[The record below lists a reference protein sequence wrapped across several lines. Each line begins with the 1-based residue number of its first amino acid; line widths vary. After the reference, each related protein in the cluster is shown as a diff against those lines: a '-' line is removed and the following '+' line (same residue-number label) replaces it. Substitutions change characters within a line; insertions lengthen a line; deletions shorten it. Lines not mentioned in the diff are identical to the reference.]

1 MIDGA
6 RDRSIYERW
15 FKRPLDIVT
24 SAALLVVLAP
34 LMALVALG
42 VVVTMGRP
50 IIFRQQR
57 LTRGGVPFT
66 MYKFRSMLAEDH
78 APDDADDASE
88 FHAAADSPRH
98 TPFGRFIRRAAFDEL
113 PQLWNVLRGHMSLVG
128 PRPEMP
134 EVAEAHGIVDHP
146 RHLVRPGMTG
156 AWQVSEFRDGYVH
169 MHVHID
175 AAYVG
180 NLTFRTDARI
190 VLQTLGVLLG
200 GGADVAGGHH
210 PDAAD
215 DVIDLRDDTSDNTV
229 RVLHVLEPAIA
240 GVPAYVEAL
249 GRELAAA
256 GVEQVVLT
264 ADDQE
269 WDFDE
274 WPRAVVRVPWR
285 RRPLDAYRVSRQVER
300 VVDRYDIDLVHAH
313 ATFAGVA
320 TRVRRLSVPLLYQP
334 HGWGHLSTR
343 RRISSGVVRTI
354 ESGLDG
360 RTDVLLTLSDQEAAD
375 APRSRS
381 SERVRPIVALDGF
394 APLSEVDRR
403 AARLEYGWA
412 PDERV
417 HLCVGE
423 LSHRKNQLPLA
434 VSFRRHAGEHDRLA
448 FAGDGAARSALEGH
462 GDDRIQ
468 VMGWRSD
475 VARLMGAAD
484 TLLVPSLGE
493 GFSLVI
499 LEALATGLPVFST
512 PVGGSEVISGTDGA
526 IRASVDEVVRAAVS
540 STLPDG
546 DAEARIERADRHRA
560 SASIET
566 VADDFLRIYL
576 RALGRPEPGEA
587 TVIDLAAEQGR
598 LSH

>member
-1 MIDGA
+1 
-6 RDRSIYERW
+6 
-15 FKRPLDIVT
+15 
-24 SAALLVVLAP
+24 
-34 LMALVALG
+34 
-42 VVVTMGRP
+42 MGKP
-50 IIFRQQR
+50 VIFRQRR

-66 MYKFRSMLAEDH
+66 MYKFRSMLAEEH
-78 APDDADDASE
+78 APDDADDVSE
-88 FHAAADSPRH
+88 FHAAANSPRH

-113 PQLWNVLRGHMSLVG
+113 PQLWNVLRGDMSLVG

-146 RHLVRPGMTG
+146 RHMVRPGMTG
-156 AWQVSEFRDGYVH
+156 AWQVSEYRSGYVH
-169 MHVHID
+169 LHVHID

-200 GGADVAGGHH
+200 GGAEAANGHH
-210 PDAAD
+210 PTSD
-215 DVIDLRDDTSDNTV
+215 DPGDEPIDLRKVDRDDRSSTDPL

-249 GRELAAA
+249 GRELAAD

-269 WDFDE
+269 WEFAD

-285 RRPLDAYRVSRQVER
+285 RRPADTFRVGREVER
-300 VVDRYDIDLVHAH
+300 LIERHDIDLVHAH

-320 TRVRRLSVPLLYQP
+320 TRVRPMSVPVLYQP

-343 RRISSGVVRTI
+343 RRISARVARTI
-354 ESGLDG
+354 ERVLDG
-360 RTDVLLTLSDQEAAD
+360 RTDVLLTLSEQEAAD

-381 SERVRPIVALDGF
+381 SERVRPIVALGGF
-394 APLSEVDRR
+394 APLTDVERR

-434 VSFRRHAGEHDRLA
+434 AAFRRHAGDHDRLA
-448 FAGDGAARSALEGH
+448 FAGDGDARSALEGH
-462 GDDRIQ
+462 GDDNIQ
-468 VMGWRSD
+468 IMGWRSD

-484 TLLVPSLGE
+484 TLVVPSLGE

-499 LEALATGLPVFST
+499 LEALATGLPVFTT

-526 IRASVDEVVRAAVS
+526 IRSSVDDVVRAAVS

-546 DAEARIERADRHRA
+546 GTDERLERAERHRA

-566 VADDFLRIYL
+566 VADDFLRIY
-576 RALGRPEPGEA
+576 RRTLGRPEPGEA
-587 TVIDLAAEQGR
+587 EVIDLAAEQRR
-598 LSH
+598 LSR